1 MSSDI
6 AASAG
11 SSPQDFDSL
20 RELLRSA
27 AECAGGGLELR
38 PGGALQGGDTLA
50 TAPACERCRRTTPAF
65 YLRCIAEVRPG
76 LGPGDAHLCAHGQG
90 IRVTED
96 GRLLLVAPARRLRNL
111 LNHLESL
118 LELGLAESARPNES
132 ELLAATV
139 RSLISAVDAKDAYTR
154 GHSERVHLTAC
165 VLGSALGLDAGT
177 GSPLYWASL
186 LHDVGKIGAPD
197 HILKKP
203 GKLTPAEYRI
213 MQEHPHRGDELL
225 TPLTWLAAARLGVR
239 HHHERFD
246 GSGYPDGLQGEAIP
260 LIARIIA
267 VADTFDAVTSRR
279 SYRDAGGLERA
290 FTVLKEAAGS
300 QLDPAVVTA
309 FLNCYPQ
316 VSAALAT
323 ASIPPEGLDLP
334 APDLPDEAS
343 GRQAA

>member
-1 MSSDI
+1 MSPDP
-6 AASAG
+6 AKPVPT
-11 SSPQDFDSL
+11 PQDFDSL

-38 PGGALQGGDTLA
+38 PAGALAGSETLA

-111 LNHLESL
+111 LAHLESL

-154 GHSERVHLTAC
+154 GHSERVHLAAC
-165 VLGSALGLDAGT
+165 ALGRALGLDAGP

-197 HILKKP
+197 QILKKP
-203 GKLTPAEYRI
+203 GKLTPGEYRI

-225 TPLTWLAAARLGVR
+225 TPLTWLGQARLGVR

-246 GSGYPDGLQGEAIP
+246 GSGYPDGLAGEAIP

-279 SYRDAGGLERA
+279 SYRDAGGVEHAL
-290 FTVLKEAAGS
+290 TVLREAAGS
-300 QLDPAVVTA
+300 QLDPAVVNA
-309 FLNCYPQ
+309 FLACYPQ
-316 VSAALAT
+316 VAAALAT
-323 ASIPPEGLDLP
+323 ASVLPEGLDL
-334 APDLPDEAS
+334 AVPDADE
-343 GRQAA
+343 GDAARPKAA

>member
-1 MSSDI
+1 
-6 AASAG
+6 
-11 SSPQDFDSL
+11 
-20 RELLRSA
+20 LRSA

-38 PGGALQGGDTLA
+38 PAGALQGGDTLA

-111 LNHLESL
+111 INHLESL
-118 LELGLAESARPNES
+118 LDLGLAQCSQPSES

-165 VLGSALGLDAGT
+165 VIGGALGLDAGL

-225 TPLTWLAAARLGVR
+225 APLTWLAGARLGVR

-290 FTVLKEAAGS
+290 FSVLEEAAGS
-300 QLDPAVVTA
+300 QLDPAVVKT
-309 FLNCYPQ
+309 FLACYPQ
-316 VSAALAT
+316 VAAALAT
-323 ASIPPEGLDLP
+323 AAIPPEGPDLA
-334 APDLPDEAS
+334 APDLPDEGDSAR
-343 GRQAA
+343 RQAA